1 MRIYDFVEFYKILYF
16 KKYLKNYKS
25 IQISFLFLCCIV
37 WYGFNLLIILTLFKC
52 LPQKPYIIICCFINP
67 NTRRLLLIL
76 INIYFSYP
84 SILFTLHYFLHIF
97 FLHIVKVTF
106 VSIIFLYIYIPTNVQ
121 WKNNEMKK
129 REGYINTEY
138 YFILCYISYFIIMYI
153 MYV

>member
-97 FLHIVKVTF
+97 FFLHIVKVTF
-106 VSIIFLYIYIPTNVQ
+106 VSVIFFIYIYQQICNEKIMK
-121 WKNNEMKK
+121 WKKEKD
-129 REGYINTEY
+129 T
-138 YFILCYISYFIIMYI
+138 
-153 MYV
+153 